1 MGTAFEDYEEPVNR
15 TCKKCGEVKP
25 LEQFQLHGKY
35 WDTTC
40 KLCRKDE
47 VREWQK
53 NNPDKMAANNKRWL
67 KRTIAKAHE
76 ADETIAALTA
86 ERDEARAEVERLNIT
101 INSLQAEEEAWYD
114 AQVELDRL
122 KRIEAAAKGMS
133 DSFCEGCGRE
143 PLCGDG
149 TYDAVCMGADLKQAL
164 EGGRDD
170 A

>member
-86 ERDEARAEVERLNIT
+86 EVERLREA
-101 INSLQAEEEAWYD
+101 LQ
-114 AQVELDRL
+114 QVVATLYSDV
-122 KRIEAAAKGMS
+122 IENKASWMHDVAS
-133 DSFCEGCGRE
+133 E
-143 PLCGDG
+143 
-149 TYDAVCMGADLKQAL
+149 AL
-164 EGGRDD
+164 EGGQG
-170 A
+170 